1 MLSLEKGSKMT
12 NRRSMILFTA
22 VLVLPLMLL
31 GSSSTPKGGNGGN
44 LENIQWKLTKYS
56 ADGAL
61 KKVPRAA
68 NVYVE
73 LKDGRV
79 SGQAVNSYNGFYQT
93 ESNGNLTIGKVS
105 STRMAGPP
113 ERQAVENAYFAA
125 LQKTAS
131 YTAHRATLTL
141 YDAGGV
147 QILVFAKSE
156 VSLVGS
162 WKVTGYNNGKQAVVS
177 VISASTITMDF
188 AKNGA
193 VAGNAGVNHFNAEYT
208 TRGTHGVEIGPPATT
223 KKAGPA
229 ELMRQEQDFLAALP
243 ASRTYQLRG
252 DTLELRDASS
262 ALQVTAD
269 RAK

>member
-1 MLSLEKGSKMT
+1 MT
-12 NRRSMILFTA
+12 NRRSIVLFTA

-31 GSSSTPKGGNGGN
+31 GSSSAPKGGTGGK

-61 KKVPRAA
+61 KKVPRSA

-79 SGQAVNSYNGFYQT
+79 NGQAVNSYSGFYQAET
-93 ESNGNLTIGKVS
+93 NGNLTVGKVS

-113 ERQAVENAYFAA
+113 ERQAVETAYFAA

-131 YTAHRATLTL
+131 YTAHRSTLTL
-141 YDAGGV
+141 YDAGGA

-156 VSLVGS
+156 ASLVGS

-177 VISASTITMDF
+177 LISASTITMDF
-188 AKNGA
+188 AKNGT
-193 VAGNAGVNHFNAEYT
+193 VAGNAGVNHFNSEYT
-208 TRGTHGVEIGPPATT
+208 TRGTHEIEIGLPATT

-229 ELMRQEQDFLAALP
+229 ELMQQEQDFLAALP
-243 ASRTYQLRG
+243 ASKTYELRG
-252 DTLELRDASS
+252 DTLELRDTSS
-262 ALQVTAD
+262 SLQVTAA